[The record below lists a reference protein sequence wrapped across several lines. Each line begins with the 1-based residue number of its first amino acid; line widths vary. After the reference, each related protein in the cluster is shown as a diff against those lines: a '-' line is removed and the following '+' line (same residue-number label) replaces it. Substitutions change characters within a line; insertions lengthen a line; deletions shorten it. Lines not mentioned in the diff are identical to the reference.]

1 MGYTLERFSNECHHI
16 LSEDPGVGGRKKV
29 RDYALFSANKAWY
42 KIGTQGC
49 FLRV

>member
-1 MGYTLERFSNECHHI
+1 MRSVGYFPEITL
-16 LSEDPGVGGRKKV
+16 GGSDEADQSTKSINFP
-29 RDYALFSANKAWY
+29 DYALFSANKAWY